1 MIVVALAVIA
11 LIALYLYNVR
21 NFNYWKERGIKHDK
35 PILFFGTN
43 AKNYLQQQSVSESIV
58 EAYWKYP
65 EEKAV
70 GLFRST
76 DPCLVVKDPEIIKR
90 ILTTDFNMFYPR
102 GLNQQKGHEIEPMLR
117 NLFFADGDTWRLL
130 RQRMT
135 PAFTSGKLRAMF
147 PLIVERAESLQARAL
162 AAAAAGRTL
171 DARDLMARYTTDFIG
186 ACGFGLEADS
196 LNEDDSAFRKLG
208 AKIFHIGFKDAVLAM
223 LKDIFPQLFKSIH
236 TLQRIEGELT
246 DLVKVILK
254 QRNYQPSG
262 RNDFIDL
269 LLECKKKGVLV
280 GESIERKK
288 ADGTP
293 ETATLEMDDIL
304 MTAQVFVFF
313 AAGFE
318 TSSSATSFTLH
329 QLAYHP
335 EVQKKVQEDIDRV
348 LAKHDN
354 KLSYEAVKEM
364 TYLDW
369 AFKEGMRMFPSLGF
383 LIRKCVG
390 KYTIPE
396 LGMTIDDKVRVFI
409 PVQSMQNDPKYFDS
423 PEEFRPERFHPDSFD
438 TAKLKFVYLP
448 FGEGPRAC
456 IGERLGHMQSLAG
469 LAAVLSKF
477 TVEPAPETVRKPRVY
492 PKSGIVQSIDG
503 GLPLLFKE
511 RKITN

>member
-1 MIVVALAVIA
+1 
-11 LIALYLYNVR
+11 
-21 NFNYWKERGIKHDK
+21 
-35 PILFFGTN
+35 
-43 AKNYLQQQSVSESIV
+43 
-58 EAYWKYP
+58 
-65 EEKAV
+65 
-70 GLFRST
+70 
-76 DPCLVVKDPEIIKR
+76 
-90 ILTTDFNMFYPR
+90 
-102 GLNQQKGHEIEPMLR
+102 
-117 NLFFADGDTWRLL
+117 
-130 RQRMT
+130 
-135 PAFTSGKLRAMF
+135 
-147 PLIVERAESLQARAL
+147 
-162 AAAAAGRTL
+162 
-171 DARDLMARYTTDFIG
+171 
-186 ACGFGLEADS
+186 
-196 LNEDDSAFRKLG
+196 
-208 AKIFHIGFKDAVLAM
+208 
-223 LKDIFPQLFKSIH
+223 
-236 TLQRIEGELT
+236 
-246 DLVKVILK
+246 
-254 QRNYQPSG
+254 
-262 RNDFIDL
+262 
-269 LLECKKKGVLV
+269 
-280 GESIERKK
+280 
-288 ADGTP
+288 
-293 ETATLEMDDIL
+293 MDDIL

-423 PEEFRPERFHPDSFD
+423 PEEFRPERFHPDSFES
-438 TAKLKFVYLP
+438 AKLKFVYLP

-511 RKITN
+511 RKKTN